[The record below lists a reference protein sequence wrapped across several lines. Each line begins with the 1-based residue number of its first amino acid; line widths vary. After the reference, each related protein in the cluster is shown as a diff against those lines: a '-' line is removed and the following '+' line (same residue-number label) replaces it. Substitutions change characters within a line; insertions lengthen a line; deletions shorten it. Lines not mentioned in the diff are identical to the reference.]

1 MEVQGSQTSASQVA
15 LRGSCPMLVSFFRQA
30 KGSASQ
36 IGGIATIHH

>member
-1 MEVQGSQTSASQVA
+1 MEVQGSQTSTSQVA
-15 LRGSCPMLVSFFRQA
+15 LRGSCPLFNPFFRQA